1 MNNNYAEI
9 SDLVIFWRE
18 LNETERQRAEM
29 LLKLASN
36 ILRGKGAS
44 VGIDID
50 AEKNKNTVFAE
61 NLKWVTLEAVK
72 RALQTPQDTPPV
84 NSYSQTAGPYSEN
97 FTYTNPSG
105 DLWFKKSELQILGF
119 GGVQKISSI
128 NLYKGE

>member
-50 AEKNKNTVFAE
+50 TEKSKNNVFAE

>member
-1 MNNNYAEI
+1 
-9 SDLVIFWRE
+9 
-18 LNETERQRAEM
+18 M

-50 AEKNKNTVFAE
+50 TEKSKNNVFAE

>member
-1 MNNNYAEI
+1 MNNNYASVE
-9 SDLVIFWRE
+9 DLAIFWRE
-18 LNETERQRAEM
+18 LSENERQRAEM

-44 VGIDID
+44 VGVDVD

-61 NLKWVTLEAVK
+61 NLKWVILEAVK

>member
-1 MNNNYAEI
+1 MNNNYASVE
-9 SDLVIFWRE
+9 DLAIFWRE
-18 LNETERQRAEM
+18 LNENERQRAEM

-36 ILRGKGAS
+36 ILRGKGVS
-44 VGIDID
+44 VGVDID
-50 AEKNKNTVFAE
+50 TEKNKNTVFAE

>member
-50 AEKNKNTVFAE
+50 AEKNKNNVFAE